1 MDVNVSNEG
10 GLCRIEVEGEMTIY
24 TAAQLKES
32 LIAPIED
39 CESMQISLA
48 KISEIDAS
56 GLQLLALVK
65 REAAAQRKPLEFVAH
80 SLAVLEMLDLCNLAG
95 VFGDPLVIS
104 APHG

>member
-1 MDVNVSNEG
+1 MNVNVNNEG
-10 GLCRIEVEGEMTIY
+10 GLCRIDVEGEMTIY

-32 LIAPIED
+32 LIAYIED
-39 CESMQISLA
+39 CERMQLSLA

-65 REAAAQRKPLEFVAH
+65 REAAAQGKPLEFVSH
-80 SLAVLEMLDLCNLAG
+80 SQAVLEMLDLCNLAG

-104 APHG
+104 ASHG